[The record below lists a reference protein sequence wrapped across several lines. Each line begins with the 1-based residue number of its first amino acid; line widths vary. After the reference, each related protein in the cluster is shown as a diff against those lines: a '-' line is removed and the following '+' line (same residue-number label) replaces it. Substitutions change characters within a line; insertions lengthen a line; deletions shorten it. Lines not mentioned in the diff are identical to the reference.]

1 MRDRGKTLL
10 LTTHYMEEAERLCD
24 ELVFLDQGRILDQ
37 GSPAALI
44 RRHVEP
50 EVVEVRG
57 DAALVGK
64 TLAGTGARVEAVGD
78 MTYCYTGDARVL
90 VKHFEGEPSLT
101 FLHRPANLEDV
112 FLKLTGR
119 DLRD

>member
-1 MRDRGKTLL
+1 
-10 LTTHYMEEAERLCD
+10 MEEAERLCD

-57 DAALVGK
+57 DAALIGK
-64 TLAGTGARVEAVGD
+64 TLTGTGARVEAVGD
-78 MTYCYTGDARVL
+78 MTYCYTDDARVL
-90 VKHFEGEPSLT
+90 VKHFEGESSLT